1 MGVVVFL
8 LVVVWNNAC
17 INQNLPRTP
26 KISLVTC
33 GIGTALVGRMC
44 LSVSRPQDLKC
55 GDGTTNINDVC
66 EINVSS
72 KSLQEEAV
80 VANRAPPDSSF
91 LKMWKLD
98 SREVSRLMSSEDVVG
113 EDHVTETLMHMIHLK
128 HLVDGVKS
136 GTACQ
141 GNQKIATNGGLPLFI
156 LDVGANVGVFSWHAI
171 RGLLPPVSRWDSKN
185 RNDGPGRC
193 ALSFRIQSGC
203 AYGGAS
209 RVQPEDNTKLG
220 GKHGQT
226 FQPWA

>member
-171 RGLLPPVSRWDSKN
+171 RGLLPPVSRWDS
-185 RNDGPGRC
+185 
-193 ALSFRIQSGC
+193 SF
-203 AYGGAS
+203 
-209 RVQPEDNTKLG
+209 K
-220 GKHGQT
+220 K
-226 FQPWA
+226 